1 MASLFK
7 KKQKRLLGVDI
18 SSTSVKLM
26 ELSRSGDGYRVEAY
40 AVEPLPENAVV
51 EKNINDEAAVGEAI
65 EKLYK
70 KSRSKLKDAAVAV
83 AGSSVITKTIEMNAG
98 LTDEQME
105 TDIEVQADQY
115 IPYPLDEVAIDFE
128 VQGPSAKGEN
138 LVDVLLAA
146 CRKENV
152 ELRQDSLSIA
162 GLTCKAVD
170 VEAFALERAFALLAD
185 QLERSED
192 GMTVA
197 IVDVGHTMTTLSVLN
212 EGNTIYTREQ
222 LFGGKQLTEEIMR
235 RYGMTQQ
242 EAGLAKKQ
250 GGLPDDYTSEVLE
263 PFKEAVVQQVS
274 RSLQFFFAASQYN
287 DVDYIILGGGTASI
301 PGLAQRVQEKI
312 GTNTIIANPFA
323 NMTLSS
329 KVNAANLTND
339 APAMMIACGLALR
352 SFEDG
357 KY

>member
-1 MASLFK
+1 
-7 KKQKRLLGVDI
+7 
-18 SSTSVKLM
+18 M
-26 ELSRSGDGYRVEAY
+26 ELSRTGDKYRVEAY
-40 AVEPLPENAVV
+40 AVEPLPDNAVV
-51 EKNINDEAAVGEAI
+51 EKNINDETSVGEAI
-65 EKLYK
+65 ERLKI
-70 KSRSKLKDAAVAV
+70 KSKSKLTDAAVAV
-83 AGSSVITKTIEMNAG
+83 AGSSVITKIIEMNAG
-98 LTDEQME
+98 LSEDQME
-105 TDIEVQADQY
+105 TDIQVQADQY

-128 VQGPSAKGEN
+128 VQGPSAKGDN

-152 ELRQDSLSIA
+152 EYRETALAIASLS
-162 GLTCKAVD
+162 CKAVD
-170 VEAFALERAFALLAD
+170 VEAFALERAYSLLSS
-185 QLERSED
+185 QLEKTE
-192 GMTVA
+192 GGETVA

-212 EGNTIYTREQ
+212 EGKTIYTREQ

-235 RYGMTQQ
+235 RYGMTFS

-250 GGLPDDYTSEVLE
+250 GGLPDDYLSEILE

-287 DVDYIILGGGTASI
+287 DVDFIILAGGTASI

-312 GTNTIIANPFA
+312 GTNTLVANPFA
-323 NMTLSS
+323 DMTLSS
-329 KVNAANLTND
+329 NVNAANLTND